1 MSEPPPGRPDF
12 QPPSPPPPPPPPPPA
27 PPPPI
32 LLTEPPTPFGLP
44 VLSGP
49 VSQPAPPPP
58 DVPRTGAEA
67 VEGDL
72 AAAGEEWGNLKRV
85 LVITLHE
92 CRLEGYRVLTD
103 AHLLLGLLAE
113 DDQVTE
119 LLQRHGVRASALRKN
134 WAHLKTTD
142 PAPYRLYLVALM
154 LRLAVEDA
162 ARRGQDVATAHL
174 LAAML
179 RDERDLTTKALR
191 DLKVDP
197 AAVRAEVGKLVDAL
211 PQVREGRDDPDFIP
225 DYVLPVR
232 GSSCLG
238 IFLGA
243 SGVGLAVAILNMF
256 VDRKHLQV
264 APEFWPTFHIAWAVT
279 LTVVGGVLA
288 LFPRQRRTGLGIVF
302 LSIIGYLLALWGWFG
317 P

>member
-1 MSEPPPGRPDF
+1 MAV
-12 QPPSPPPPPPPPPPA
+12 PPSSA
-27 PPPPI
+27 PPQV
-32 LLTEPPTPFGLP
+32 EEVPT
-44 VLSGP
+44 
-49 VSQPAPPPP
+49 
-58 DVPRTGAEA
+58 
-67 VEGDL
+67 
-72 AAAGEEWGNLKRV
+72 AAADGESLDEAIEDWDNLKRT
-85 LVITLHE
+85 LVITIHE

-103 AHLLLGLLAE
+103 GHLLLGLLAE

-119 LLQRHGVRASALRKN
+119 LLQRYGVRASALRKI

-142 PAPYRLYLVALM
+142 PAPYRLGLVSLM

-162 ARRGQDVATAHL
+162 ARRGQDVTTAHL

-179 RDERDLTTKALR
+179 RDERDFTTEALR
-191 DLKVDP
+191 DLKVDA
-197 AAVRAEVGKLVDAL
+197 AAVRAEVGQLVDQL
-211 PQVREGRDDPDFIP
+211 PQAREQRDDPDFIP

-238 IFLGA
+238 IFVGA

-279 LTVVGGVLA
+279 LTVVGGVLS

-302 LSIIGYLLALWGWFG
+302 LSVIGYVVGVWTWLSLGG
-317 P
+317 